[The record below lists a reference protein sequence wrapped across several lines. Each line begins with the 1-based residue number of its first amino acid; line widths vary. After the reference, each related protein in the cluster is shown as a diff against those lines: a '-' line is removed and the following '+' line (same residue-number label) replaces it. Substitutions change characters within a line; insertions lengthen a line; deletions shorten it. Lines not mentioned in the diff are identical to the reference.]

1 MRKALN
7 EAAFRQAGYFTSAQA
22 RAAGYSAQ
30 SQKYHA
36 DRGSWARIERGLY
49 RLSAWPSD
57 ESDSFTRWYVWSE
70 GQGII
75 SHDSAAE
82 VYNIGDLNPRQVHLT
97 LPAPR
102 RTRFTGVTLHSEVL
116 PASDVTTHGVFRV
129 TTPERTLLDLADSA
143 TTQEQF
149 TELVEDS
156 LRASLV
162 NPNSLSARSDD
173 FGPRAA
179 LRIERALQFSRRNQ
193 S

>member
-22 RAAGYSAQ
+22 RTAGYSAQ

-49 RLSAWPSD
+49 RLSEWPSD

-70 GQGII
+70 GKGVI
-75 SHDSAAE
+75 SHESAAE
-82 VYNIGDLNPRQVHLT
+82 VHNIGDLNPRQVHLT

-102 RTRFTGVTLHSEVL
+102 RTRFTGVTLHNAAL
-116 PASDVTTHGVFRV
+116 PPSDITTHGVIRV

-162 NPNSLSARSDD
+162 NPSSLSARSDD

-179 LRIERALQFSRRNQ
+179 LRIERALHFSRTNQ
-193 S
+193 A